1 MRNNKGF
8 TLIEIIVVITLT
20 SILLAISV
28 PGVMNF
34 MSSTKEDSI
43 KMEGQAIVTQ
53 TKAMVNKLNALG
65 SITDSTSGI
74 QSQKIKT
81 SILSKAKASDI
92 SYADLT
98 ITLNDVNDSLSKLT
112 VLINGYYY
120 TWNNGTETVTK

>member
-98 ITLNDVNDSLSKLT
+98 ITLNDANDSLSKLT